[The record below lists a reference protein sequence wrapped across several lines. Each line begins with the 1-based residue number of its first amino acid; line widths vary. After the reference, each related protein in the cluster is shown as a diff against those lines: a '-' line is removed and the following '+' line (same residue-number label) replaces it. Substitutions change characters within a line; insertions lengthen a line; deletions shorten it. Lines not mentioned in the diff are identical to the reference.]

1 MWRLRSGKGGV
12 GGSEKKHRDRNGRG
26 PGTKFPQE
34 GTVLSEGEEHTLDAE
49 IKLIHGINYS

>member
-1 MWRLRSGKGGV
+1 M